1 MRADEDEVAAGTV
14 SASAGAADTFS
25 LETGAGFDLDHADSL
40 ELLRRQTSVVE
51 LIATGTPLAEV
62 LTCVAVALEELIE
75 GSRCSILLLD
85 PATATL
91 HHGAAPSLPVAYSA
105 RIDGLPVGPQEGSCG
120 AAAYL
125 GTPVVAA
132 DIRSDARWQ
141 RFRDVATPHGMRS
154 CWSSPIQGRTGIV
167 GTFAVYHDHPHR
179 PPLRERRL
187 VDRFTHLA
195 SVAIDH
201 AGLFGALAESE
212 DRFRRA
218 FEDNAVGMV
227 LAGVDGRMVRV
238 NRALRDMLGR
248 TEAQLLGCTLDEV
261 VSPTTGTAGQLQ
273 RLARDRAGSVHYEAV
288 HYEAVARHSDGRT
301 IDLAVAASVVRGAD
315 GVPVN
320 LSVNLLDITQRR
332 AAERERR
339 ARREAEVARAAA
351 EAASRAKSEFVA
363 TLNHELRTPL
373 QAITGFTELLRTLDL
388 PPDRRQA
395 ALEHID
401 AATAHVLS
409 MADDLLDIA
418 KIEAEALPIRVETV
432 ELCGLLDEVL
442 ALLAPLAAA
451 HDVTLR
457 PPVVVS
463 PVVVSPVVVS
473 TVMAD
478 RCAVRADRRRL
489 RQVLINLV
497 TNGIRYNR
505 AGGWVEV
512 GTVNSE
518 AGNSEVA
525 DSGAGGSGAPTV
537 TVAVRDSGRGIPAEM
552 MSRLFTPFDRLGAEC
567 SAEPGAGLGLV
578 VARALTQTMGGTL
591 EIRTAAEVGT
601 TAEIVLPAG

>member
-1 MRADEDEVAAGTV
+1 MRADEVAAGTV
-14 SASAGAADTFS
+14 VAGTVANHTVAADTAAVG
-25 LETGAGFDLDHADSL
+25 TGASFDLDHADSL
-40 ELLRRQTSVVE
+40 DLLRRQTSVLE
-51 LIATGTPLAEV
+51 LIAVGTPLAEV

-75 GSRCSILLLD
+75 DSRCSILLFD

-91 HHGAAPSLPVAYSA
+91 HHGAAPSLPIAYSA

-132 DIRSDARWQ
+132 DIRIDARWQ
-141 RFRDVATPHGMRS
+141 RFRDVATPYGMRS

-187 VDRFTHLA
+187 VERFTHLA

-218 FEDNAVGMV
+218 FEDNAVGML

-248 TEAQLLGCTLDEV
+248 TESQLLGCTLDEV
-261 VSPTTGTAGQLQ
+261 VSPTAGTAGQLE
-273 RLARDRAGSVHYEAV
+273 RLARDRAGSVHYEAT
-288 HYEAVARHSDGRT
+288 ARHTDGRT
-301 IDLAVAASVVRGAD
+301 IDLAVAASVVSGAD

-363 TLNHELRTPL
+363 ALNHELRTPL

-401 AATAHVLS
+401 AAAGHVLS

-418 KIEAEALPIRVETV
+418 KIEADALPIRVEPV

-451 HDVTLR
+451 HDVSLR
-457 PPVVVS
+457 PAVLA
-463 PVVVSPVVVS
+463 S
-473 TVMAD
+473 TVPAG
-478 RCAVRADRRRL
+478 RGAVRADRRRL

-497 TNGIRYNR
+497 TNGVRYNR

-512 GTVNSE
+512 GAVYSM
-518 AGNSEVA
+518 AG
-525 DSGAGGSGAPTV
+525 DSGAVHSRAGDSAASTV

-578 VARALTQTMGGTL
+578 VARALTQAMGGTL
-591 EIRTAAEVGT
+591 EIRTAAQTGT
-601 TAEIVLPAG
+601 TAEITLPAASLG